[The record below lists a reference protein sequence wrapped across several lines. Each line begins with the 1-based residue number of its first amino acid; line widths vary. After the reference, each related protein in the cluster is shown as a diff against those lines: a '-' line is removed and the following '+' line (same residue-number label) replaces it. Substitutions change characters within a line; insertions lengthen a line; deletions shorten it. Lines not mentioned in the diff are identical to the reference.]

1 MDSIVTLTLNPSVD
15 VSWEV
20 DDMVP
25 TIKMRSSSGTGYP
38 GGGGINVSRVIK
50 ILGGQSIAIC
60 TAGWLSGEMFRLL
73 LEERGLV
80 TRIVPISG
88 ATRVSAVIYE
98 RSSGHQYRVTPP
110 GPELDEKEWR
120 ACLDAVGE
128 LTADY
133 IVATG
138 SVPRGAPDDF
148 YARVIRMARDRG
160 AKVVLDTSGRPLFE
174 ALKEGCF
181 LVKPNLRELETLY
194 SVKAPR
200 LSDQEALCRRLIE
213 EGKAEVVA
221 LTLGPDGAVL
231 TTKDKTVHLA
241 SPKVSVQTTVGAGDS
256 FVGGFV
262 YGLASGQSLVDSFM
276 LAVTTGT
283 AAVMTSGTELCR
295 RADIEQLRQE
305 ISKQIHL

>member
-1 MDSIVTLTLNPSVD
+1 MDNIVTLTLNPSVD

-20 DDMVP
+20 EDMVP

-80 TRIVPISG
+80 TRIVPIAG

-98 RSSGHQYRVTPP
+98 RSSGQQYRVTPP
-110 GPELDEKEWR
+110 GPDLQEKDWR
-120 ACLDAVGE
+120 ACLDAVSE

-133 IVATG
+133 LVATG
-138 SVPRGAPDDF
+138 SLPKGTPNDF
-148 YARVIRMARDRG
+148 YARVIRMARERG
-160 AKVVLDTSGRPLFE
+160 SKVVLDTSGRPLFE

-181 LVKPNLRELETLY
+181 LVKPNLRELETLF

-200 LSDQEALCRRLIE
+200 RADQEALCRRIID
-213 EGKAEVVA
+213 EGRAENVA
-221 LTLGPDGAVL
+221 LTLGPDGAL
-231 TTKDKTVHLA
+231 LATKDDILHLKSPEVTVR
-241 SPKVSVQTTVGAGDS
+241 TTVGAGDS

-262 YGLASGQSLVDSFM
+262 YGLASGESLVDSFV
-276 LAVTTGT
+276 LALAAGT

-295 RADIEQLRQE
+295 REDVEQLRQE
-305 ISKQIHL
+305 FADQIQ